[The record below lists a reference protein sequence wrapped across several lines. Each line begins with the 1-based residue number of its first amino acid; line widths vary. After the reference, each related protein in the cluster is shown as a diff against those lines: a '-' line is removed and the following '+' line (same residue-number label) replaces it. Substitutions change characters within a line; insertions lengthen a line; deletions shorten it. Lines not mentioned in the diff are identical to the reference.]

1 MSSRITHHASR
12 HYPLLLFI
20 ITIALLFDCRL
31 RRLGCPK
38 KQTTSVMWRT
48 WVIFLLTAFVGVQCF
63 QRIQQQQQHAV
74 EHQVTTLTQGVDSLR
89 SAASRTRQDFAEMLR
104 PVPLLWESIARSKR
118 DCPCPLEDGGN
129 SLEEDDD
136 DEDALSD
143 IGEAAFS
150 IIGSLWASGA
160 LPTAVI
166 FPDVINDD
174 DSHDIWTAASL
185 EDTLGKNKIQMALQ
199 LVGNHPNGDE
209 QMTEAISKF
218 LTQAA
223 NVDSSILSH
232 EL

>member
-1 MSSRITHHASR
+1 MSSR
-12 HYPLLLFI
+12 HYCSSSSPSPYCLN
-20 ITIALLFDCRL
+20 RS
-31 RRLGCPK
+31 RRLCCPPE
-38 KQTTSVMWRT
+38 QTTSIMWRT
-48 WVIFLLTAFVGVQCF
+48 WALFLISAFVGVQCF
-63 QRIQQQQQHAV
+63 QRLQQQQQHAV
-74 EHQVTTLTQGVDSLR
+74 EHQFTTLTQGVDSLR
-89 SAASRTRQDFAEMLR
+89 PAASRTRQDFAEMLR
-104 PVPLLWESIARSKR
+104 PVPLLWESIARPKR

-129 SLEEDDD
+129 SLEEED

-150 IIGSLWASGA
+150 MIGSLWASGA

-166 FPDVINDD
+166 FPDVTNDD
-174 DSHDIWTAASL
+174 DENDIWTTASL

-199 LVGNHPNGDE
+199 LVGNHPDGDE

-223 NVDSSILSH
+223 NVDSSILSD